1 VNHDAT
7 STSQPTERLVVADT
21 RPRGQ
26 VLVLFALLL
35 TFLLASAAFVV
46 DLAWIWVNELKVQ
59 RAADA
64 AALAGVIYLPGNP
77 SGAATSS
84 HDESRKN
91 GYTDGDGNFAAA
103 PNGGVDVYA
112 RPDPGDPRRMM
123 VTVSSPI
130 ETFFMQIFGFD
141 QVQVSR
147 DAKAEFILPVP
158 MGSPESYYGVFGQ
171 IRTPDGGVWQPTTAA
186 SIGPRTSTG
195 VVTSGSGTTL
205 TQPTASSQNNSA
217 SCSSAAALQW
227 GQTPAGTPAT
237 LDDRVAAGDDLP
249 SGQWIKS
256 ATANNRICL
265 GNLGFNI
272 PADPVTPPGA
282 PAYPGTAILG
292 IEVRLKAFAT
302 DTTGCTIN
310 TDLMWG
316 AAASGGLTAQG
327 GAAGNTQGAAG
338 DRTVSLD
345 GGNEGTA
352 PNYRVLG
359 GAADTWGR
367 TWSVGQIESN
377 DFRVRIWNNDPLACS
392 VLSAGQPFNSPTNPP
407 PAPTG
412 AVAGEVYIDR
422 VEVVVHYQMYTWV
435 PDPMVVSPYNDTL
448 NPRGLWGTFI
458 NQGAEKINGDAYL
471 PKWNPRTNP
480 QNPEYNPQ
488 QYYNY
493 AIEMP
498 AGATEGEVWIFDAP
512 FCATN
517 GSGQYGT
524 GDRYF
529 GGSNSATS
537 AYYTLYNT
545 FNTPFDFGDDV
556 TGGPVSTAHTIF
568 QNTTQVWSDPS
579 LNGPTPS
586 GYTSCQQGATSS
598 LSSGRFWHNRWYPM
612 QPAGVGETPA
622 SAEQPHPLISGGP
635 TGGNAPRLA
644 MTGGNTYRLH
654 TRSTNPSSPNEM
666 DNANG
671 HNSFSVWTRAW
682 CGASVCADAPRVYGL
697 GAMEA
702 FTPLQGG
709 GSAQFYLAE
718 IEPVHEGKS
727 LEIRLWDPGDTG
739 ALSAD
744 LRVLYPTGGV
754 YNNADLDFAASAQ
767 ASGATNCNGRTDDT
781 VGPPGPLDPFI
792 TTNTGGSSQY
802 NGCWLTIVIVIP
814 NGYDGDAPGTLDDN
828 WWKIQYDMGG
838 SAAENAFD
846 LTTWQVT
853 LRGNPVH
860 LVVP

>member
-1 VNHDAT
+1 VNHHAT
-7 STSQPTERLVVADT
+7 SPSQPTERLVVADT

-123 VTVSSPI
+123 VTVSTPI

-171 IRTPDGGVWQPTTAA
+171 IRTPDGGVWQANATTTLAA
-186 SIGPRTSTG
+186 STADTVASSSTSSS
-195 VVTSGSGTTL
+195 VGTNQNNNGNSCNTHANASWGIF
-205 TQPTASSQNNSA
+205 PTAGAAPQQDNRVNSSDNQWIRSA
-217 SCSSAAALQW
+217 RIH
-227 GQTPAGTPAT
+227 
-237 LDDRVAAGDDLP
+237 DRVCLADYDFVFP
-249 SGQWIKS
+249 
-256 ATANNRICL
+256 AN
-265 GNLGFNI
+265 
-272 PADPVTPPGA
+272 PPNPGGGA
-282 PAYPGTAILG
+282 PAYPGHVIDG
-292 IEVRLKAFAT
+292 IEVRLEALST
-302 DTTGCTIN
+302 DTNPANGACQIRV
-310 TDLMWG
+310 DLMWG
-316 AAASGGLTAQG
+316 AVGSGGSQNTG
-327 GAAGNTQGAAG
+327 GAGTG
-338 DRTVSLD
+338 DKTLSLT
-345 GGNEGTA
+345 GTE
-352 PNYRVLG
+352 PTGSPYTVLG
-359 GAADTWGR
+359 GAGDLWNRSWTEAE
-367 TWSVGQIESN
+367 IESAN
-377 DFRVRIWNNDPLACS
+377 FRVRLWNLDPPSCDQ
-392 VLSAGQPFNSPTNPP
+392 LSAGQPANGWRNPGP
-407 PAPTG
+407 GGVTPPSSPAPQ
-412 AVAGEVYIDR
+412 AGEVYVDI
-422 VEVVVHYQMYTWV
+422 VEVVIHYHTFTWI
-435 PDPMVVSPYNDTL
+435 PDPVVVSPYNDTL
-448 NPRGLWGTFI
+448 NARGLWGTFI

-480 QNPEYNPQ
+480 QNAEYNPQ

-512 FCATN
+512 FCATD
-517 GSGQYGT
+517 GGGQYGT

-529 GGSNSATS
+529 GGGNSATS

-556 TGGPVSTAHTIF
+556 SGGPVSTAHSIF
-568 QNTTQVWSDPS
+568 QNTSTVWSDPS
-579 LNGPTPS
+579 LDGPTPG

-612 QPAGVGETPA
+612 QPAGAGETPA

-654 TRSTNPSSPNEM
+654 TRSTNPSNPNEM

-671 HNSFSVWTRAW
+671 HNSFSIWTRAW

-709 GSAQFYLAE
+709 ASAQFYLAE

-744 LRVLYPTGGV
+744 LRVLYPSGGV
-754 YNNADLDFAASAQ
+754 YNNADLDFAAQAL

-838 SAAENAFD
+838 SASENAFD